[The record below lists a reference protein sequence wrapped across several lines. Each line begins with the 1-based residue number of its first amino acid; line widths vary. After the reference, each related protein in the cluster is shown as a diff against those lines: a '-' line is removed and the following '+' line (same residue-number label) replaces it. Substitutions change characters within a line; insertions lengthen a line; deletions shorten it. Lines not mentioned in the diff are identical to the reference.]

1 MNKKEALNIYKNQQE
16 KINAYSLL
24 LSTAYYDKDTI
35 APKKGTNY
43 RNRMLSYIYGEAF
56 SIETDPKYIEA
67 VETLKNIDLGFE
79 KNREIYLTSK
89 SLENITKFT
98 KQEAMDF
105 DMACMQAQDAWEIAK
120 HNNDYKKFEPHL
132 QKLILMSKQR
142 AQKRNNNISA
152 YDLYLDDY
160 EEGMT
165 TSKYDKFFSL
175 IKKELLPL
183 IKQVNNKQDEINDAF
198 LYKYYPR
205 AKQELFMKDL
215 IKFLR
220 FDNSWGYMG
229 VSEHPF
235 TNGFSE
241 NDVRIT
247 TSYNE
252 HNITSCIFSI
262 IHEVG
267 HSYYE
272 HQVKSKYQETMI
284 KKMISSGMHE
294 SQSRFFENYLGRRK
308 SFWVK
313 LYPRL
318 QEIFPENLKDVS
330 LDDFIKAINVSKS
343 SLIRCDADELTY
355 PIHILIRYEIEK
367 DIFEGKIN
375 DKNLNK
381 IWNKKYYD
389 YLGIKVDSDTNGILQ
404 DIHWSGASFGY
415 FPTYALG
422 SAIGAQLI
430 HHIESEFDID
440 DVLSKGQF
448 NKVTDY
454 LKKNI
459 QCYGALYDYN
469 TILQKATNEKFNPKY
484 YINYLKKKYKKLYNI
499 REER

>member
-1 MNKKEALNIYKNQQE
+1 MNKKQALKIFKEQQT
-16 KINAYSLL
+16 KINAYTLL

-35 APKKGTNY
+35 APKDGTDY
-43 RNRMLSYIYGEAF
+43 RNKMLSYIYGEAF
-56 SIETDPKYIEA
+56 MVETDPKYIEA
-67 VETLKNIDLGFE
+67 VQTLKQLDLGFE
-79 KNREIYLTSK
+79 MNRNIYLTAK

-120 HNNDYKKFEPHL
+120 HTNDYAKFEPHL
-132 QKLILMSKQR
+132 KKLIKMSKQR
-142 AQKRNNNISA
+142 AEKRNNKISA

-165 TSKYDKFFSL
+165 VKKYDEFFGL

-183 IKQVNNKQDEINDAF
+183 IKQVNQNQDKIDDSF

-205 AKQELFMKDL
+205 AKQELFMKEL
-215 IKFLR
+215 LKYIR
-220 FDNSWGYMG
+220 FDSSWGYMG

-235 TNGFSE
+235 TNGFSQ

-247 TSYNE
+247 TAYNE

-272 HQVKSKYQETMI
+272 HQVLPKYQETMI

-294 SQSRFFENYLGRRK
+294 SQSRFLENYIGRRK

-313 LYPRL
+313 LYPKL

-330 LDDFIKAINVSKS
+330 LDSFIKAINVSRS

-367 DIFEGKIN
+367 DLFEGKIN
-375 DKNLNK
+375 DSNLNK
-381 IWNKKYYD
+381 VWNKKYKD

-422 SAIGAQLI
+422 SAIGAQI
-430 HHIESEFDID
+430 FNHMSSQIDVDDI
-440 DVLSKGQF
+440 LAKGQF
-448 NKVTDY
+448 NKITNY

-459 QCYGALYDYN
+459 QSCGALYDYN
-469 TILQKATNEKFNPKY
+469 TILKKATNEKFNPKY

-499 REER
+499 

>member
-1 MNKKEALNIYKNQQE
+1 MNKKEALKIYSEYQE
-16 KINAYSLL
+16 KINAYGLL

-35 APKKGTNY
+35 APKKGTAY
-43 RNRMLSYIYGEAF
+43 RNRMLSLIYGEAF
-56 SIETDPKYIEA
+56 EIETDPKYIEA
-67 VETLKNIDLGFE
+67 VETLKKIDLGFE
-79 KNREIYLTSK
+79 KNRDISLASK

-98 KQEAMDF
+98 KQEAMEF
-105 DMACMQAQDAWEIAK
+105 DLACMEATDAWEIAK
-120 HNNDYKKFEPHL
+120 HNNDYSKFEPHL
-132 QKLILMSKQR
+132 QKLITMSKQR
-142 AQKRNNNISA
+142 AQKRNNKISA

-165 TSKYDKFFSL
+165 MKKYDKFFAL

-183 IKQVNNKQDEINDAF
+183 INKVNAKQNEINDSF

-205 AKQELFMKDL
+205 EKQELFMKEL

-220 FDNSWGYMG
+220 FDSSWGYMG

-247 TSYNE
+247 TAYDE
-252 HNITSCIFSI
+252 HNITACIFSI

-272 HQVKSKYQETMI
+272 HQVASKYQETMI

-308 SFWVK
+308 SFWVT
-313 LYPRL
+313 LYPKL
-318 QEIFPENLKDVS
+318 QKIFPENLKDVS
-330 LDDFIKAINVSKS
+330 LDDFVRAINVSKS
-343 SLIRCDADELTY
+343 SLIRTDADELTY

-367 DIFEGKIN
+367 DLFEGNIS
-375 DKNLNK
+375 DSNLNSV
-381 IWNKKYYD
+381 WNRKYKE
-389 YLGIKVDSDTNGILQ
+389 YLGIDVPSDTKGILQ

-430 HHIESEFDID
+430 KHIETEFDID
-440 DVLSKGQF
+440 DLLSKAKF
-448 NKVTDY
+448 NKITDY

-459 QCYGALYDYN
+459 QCFGALYDYN
-469 TILQKATNEKFNPKY
+469 TILKKATNEEFNPRY
-484 YINYLKKKYKKLYNI
+484 YINYLKEKYKKLYNI
-499 REER
+499 K